1 MPDPV
6 EEVTSIARFGGTMR
20 ALRGNQ
26 TIALTD
32 PDAAWIIHTGA
43 LELIT
48 SSFEDGEPNGQTRH
62 LFQAGQHHLVG
73 NLSPTEENPIG
84 LTGISVGHT
93 EIEEITIDQLMRF
106 FLTDPLVTRL
116 VNRWA
121 IRLGQ
126 FIVGGLELPVSAE
139 HIAKSTTIE
148 FGRQDIIASADG
160 SCCWGRIKSG
170 EMHVLAD
177 SQLPLTAVDDY
188 FMLTPELW
196 MQIVND
202 DTEVEFWTLDAV
214 DDPEAMASSLTTL
227 HRITAL
233 YLRVLGENEA
243 ESERQR
249 RVQSDAELKVR
260 SDEAYEN
267 LAGVL
272 NPKERFILRET
283 PILTALD
290 VVGKAM
296 DIVIHPPAPSE
307 DMSRVSDPLEA
318 IARASK
324 VRTRMVLLGYEWWTR
339 DTGPLLA
346 YLGEEERVP
355 VALLPVGDTY
365 EIVHSERRTREPLT
379 QEILDEICPD
389 AYILYRFLP
398 GKMRGVFDLLKFTA
412 HGRILDMAFVL
423 VMGTLATLLGM
434 VVPRAT
440 GTLVDTAIPSADYG
454 LLYQLGLVIF
464 TAGITQ
470 VIFTWTQ
477 MMATVRAST
486 IAEVS
491 AQAAMWDRLLKFR
504 PTFFRQYSSGD
515 LQSRVN
521 AVSEISRE
529 LSGAT
534 LRPLVSGVL
543 SILNLLLLWYY
554 SWELAKLAIWIGI
567 GVMLITLFISYFIRQ
582 MSHTLHD
589 LEGSFNGMMIQMIG
603 AVGKLRVAGAEHKAF
618 NHWVEKY
625 TAQLELKLGIQRLQD
640 YITVFNNVLLPM
652 CSMLLFWKASNL
664 VLDNEISIG
673 DFIAFNT
680 AFILYINGWSDVSNT
695 LVGVLDAIVKG
706 RRIKPMLDEQPE
718 VADDA
723 SDPGRLE
730 GSIAIENLSFRYT
743 EDGPL
748 ILDKVS
754 CEINPSEFV
763 AFVGASGSGKST
775 ILRMLLG
782 FETPE
787 YGRVL
792 YDGQDLGSCDV
803 LAVRRQIGTVL
814 QNGRLN
820 AGNIFENIANNS
832 KISHAEAWEAV
843 ADAGMTED
851 VEDMAMGMHTMV
863 AEGGSNLSGG
873 QRQRL
878 LIARALV
885 TRPKIVM
892 FDEATSALDNKTQAQ
907 VSAALDRRSVT
918 RIVIAHRLSTIR
930 AADRIFVLDHGRI
943 VQSGN
948 FETLSTQE
956 GIFKD
961 LVSRQMA

>member
-1 MPDPV
+1 MPDQD
-6 EEVTSIARFGGTMR
+6 TIASTARFGGEISVLM
-20 ALRGNQ
+20 GNQ
-26 TIALTD
+26 TLALTN
-32 PDAAWIIHTGA
+32 PNSAWIVHEGA
-43 LELIT
+43 LELI
-48 SSFEDGEPNGQTRH
+48 SSHFENGESSGQTRH
-62 LFQAGQHHLVG
+62 LFKVGQHHLIG
-73 NLSPTEENPIG
+73 NLTPSSDNEIG
-84 LTGISVGHT
+84 LTGIAVGRT
-93 EIEEITIDQLMRF
+93 EIEEVPIEQLMRF
-106 FLTDPLVTRL
+106 FLTDHMVARL
-116 VNRWA
+116 VDRWA
-121 IRLGQ
+121 HRLGQ
-126 FIVGGLELPVSAE
+126 FIVGGGELPTSAE
-139 HIAKSTTIE
+139 HIANPGTIE
-148 FGRQDIIASADG
+148 FGRQDIIASGAEG
-160 SCCWGRIKSG
+160 CTWGRIKSG
-170 EMHVLAD
+170 ELHVMG
-177 SQLPLTAVDDY
+177 SNELPLTSVDDY
-188 FMLTPELW
+188 FMLTPTLW
-196 MQIVND
+196 MQVAND
-202 DTEVEFWTLDAV
+202 DTEIEFWGLDAI
-214 DDPEAMASSLTTL
+214 DDPEAMASSLATL

-233 YLRVLGENEA
+233 HLKLLDDREA
-243 ESERQR
+243 EAERQR
-249 RVQSDAELKVR
+249 RIKSSAEIKIR

-283 PILTALD
+283 PLLTALD

-296 DIVIHPPAPSE
+296 GVVIAPPAASE

-318 IARASK
+318 IARSSR
-324 VRTRMVLLGYEWWTR
+324 VRTRMVLLGYEWWAR

-346 YLGEEERVP
+346 YLGEEDRVP

-365 EIVHSERRTREPLT
+365 QIVHSERRVREPLT
-379 QEILDEICPD
+379 QDILDDLCPD

-398 GKMRGVFDLLKFTA
+398 GKMRGVFDLLKFTVQ
-412 HGRILDMAFVL
+412 GRVIDMAFVL
-423 VMGTLATLLGM
+423 TMGTLATLLGM

-454 LLYQLGLVIF
+454 LLYQLGLLIF

-477 MMATVRAST
+477 MMATVRVST
-486 IAEVS
+486 IAEVA

-515 LQSRVN
+515 LQTRVN

-554 SWELAKLAIWIGI
+554 NWELAKLAIWIGI
-567 GVMLITLFISYFIRQ
+567 GVLLVTLFISYFVRQ
-582 MSHTLHD
+582 MSHKLHD
-589 LEGSFNGMMIQMIG
+589 LQGSFNGMMIQMIG
-603 AVGKLRVAGAEHKAF
+603 AVGKLRVAGAENKAF

-625 TAQLELKLGIQRLQD
+625 TAQLELKLGIQHLQD
-640 YITVFNNVLLPM
+640 HIKVFNNILLPV
-652 CSMLLFWKASNL
+652 CLMLLFWKASDL
-664 VLDNEISIG
+664 VLNNEISIG

-706 RRIKPMLDEQPE
+706 RRIQPMLDETPE

-730 GSIAIENLSFRYT
+730 GSIAIENLSFRYS

-754 CEINPSEFV
+754 CEINPAEFV

-792 YDGQDLGSCDV
+792 YDGQDLAGVDV

-820 AGNIFENIANNS
+820 AGNIFENIANNA

-863 AEGGSNLSGG
+863 AEAGANLSGG

-918 RIVIAHRLSTIR
+918 RVVIAHRLSTIR
-930 AADRIFVLDHGRI
+930 GADRIYVLDKGRI

-948 FETLSTQE
+948 FETLSTQD
-956 GIFKD
+956 GIFRD